1 MSHLNRFYEL
11 KAKNDSEPVSFD
23 CLLADFENAKT
34 DNQFFKLTVCSRHK
48 IQGKVFAEN
57 FGYMFFS
64 SDEKYQLTF
73 DYAVFVALQRE
84 IAIDVDNLEIVIVY
98 GV

>member
-23 CLLADFENAKT
+23 CLLADFEAAKT
-34 DNQFFKLTVCSRHK
+34 ENQFFKLTVCSKSK
-48 IQGKVFAEN
+48 ILGNVIADD
-57 FGYMFFS
+57 FGVLYS
-64 SDEKYQLTF
+64 KSDTHYWLSFDGATF
-73 DYAVFVALQRE
+73 GAFEDE
-84 IAIDVDNLEIVIVY
+84 IAIDFSALEIMIVS